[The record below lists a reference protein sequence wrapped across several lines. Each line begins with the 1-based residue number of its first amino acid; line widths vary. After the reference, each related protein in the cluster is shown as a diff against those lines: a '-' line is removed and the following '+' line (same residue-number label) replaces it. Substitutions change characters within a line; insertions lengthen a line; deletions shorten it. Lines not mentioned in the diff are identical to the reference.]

1 MIYDDLNAALMTL
14 LEIPFNQTD
23 ENYQRI
29 VPRMMENANNRIYR
43 ELSFLAAETSQS
55 ATLTANV
62 RVQVLPASVIAL
74 RSLNVITPVGAQ
86 PDDSGA
92 SRNPVERLSV
102 EGMDFLW
109 PQASLTPGVPRK
121 YSLLGALTTQ
131 PYAVRLYPEPD
142 QGYNAD
148 FIGLIRPAPPGP
160 TNQTTFLLTTYPEL
174 FTAACMVF
182 ASGYQRD
189 FSSMADDPAKALSWD
204 KHYGD
209 LRGSALIEAARQ
221 KGEGP
226 TWSTMPP
233 APVANQPRERMAGPA
248 G

>member
-43 ELSFLAAETSQS
+43 DLSFLAAETSQS

-86 PDDSGA
+86 PNDSGA
-92 SRNPVERLSV
+92 SRNPVERISV
-102 EGMDFLW
+102 EALNIW
-109 PQASLTPGVPRK
+109 YPQASFTPGVPKK
-121 YSLLGALTTQ
+121 YALLGDVTTQ
-131 PYAVRLYPEPD
+131 PYQVQLWPQPD
-142 QGYNAD
+142 QAYTGE
-148 FIGLIRPAPPGP
+148 FIGVIRPAPPGP
-160 TNQTTFLLTTYPEL
+160 STQNTFLLTTYPEL
-174 FTAACMVF
+174 FLAACMVF

-189 FSSMADDPAKALSWD
+189 FSAMADDPQKAMSWET
-204 KHYGD
+204 HYG
-209 LRGSALIEAARQ
+209 
-221 KGEGP
+221 
-226 TWSTMPP
+226 
-233 APVANQPRERMAGPA
+233 
-248 G
+248 